1 MSFDSLQARIRA
13 LKSPVVA
20 ELDLRPETLP
30 PALLARHMGRDG
42 ETLQAA
48 AQAVEEF
55 GRLLIDGLWDA
66 VPAVSFPV
74 SSFELLGWRG
84 LEVLEKLIS
93 YARDK
98 GLFVIADAQRSG
110 LNAAASAYSAAWL
123 GQVRVGGTLYPVFDA
138 DCVSVNGYAG
148 SDCLKPFLETSV
160 QTGKCALVLA
170 KTPNPSAGE
179 LEDLVSGDRLVHTVM
194 GDLVNRLARETA
206 GEKYGFYALG
216 AIVGTSYPVEMKRL
230 RDRLDRVFFLV
241 PCCETEEDM
250 DIARHAFDKYGRGAA
265 VCTGRPILDAC
276 RDLDEGFSQAAQA
289 AAAALG
295 RKWKE
300 FVTIL

>member
-13 LKSPVVA
+13 LKSPVAA

-30 PALLARHMGRDG
+30 PALLARHTGRDG

-48 AQAVEEF
+48 ARAAEEF
-55 GRLLIDGLWDA
+55 GRQLIDGLRDA

-84 LEVLEKLIS
+84 LEVLEGLIS
-93 YARDK
+93 YAKEK
-98 GLFVIADAQRSG
+98 GLFVIAGAQRSG
-110 LNAAASAYSAAWL
+110 LTAAASAYSAAWL
-123 GQVRVGGTLYPVFDA
+123 GRVQVGGALCPVFDA
-138 DCVSVNGYAG
+138 DCVSVNGYLG
-148 SDCLKPFLETSV
+148 SDCLRPFLETCAE
-160 QTGKCALVLA
+160 TGKCALVLA

-179 LEDLVSGDRLVHTVM
+179 LEDLVSGDRQVHTVM
-194 GDLVNRLARETA
+194 GDLVNRLAKETA

-216 AIVGTSYPVEMKRL
+216 AIVGTPYPVEMKRL
-230 RDRLDRVFFLV
+230 RGRLDRVFFLV

-250 DIARHAFDKYGRGAA
+250 QVARHAFDEYGRGAA

-276 RDLDEGFSQAAQA
+276 RGLEGGYAQAAQA
-289 AAAALG
+289 AAEVLG

-300 FVTIL
+300 YVTIL